1 MTRWS
6 QSDYE
11 HYLQQR
17 QILRWKIAQNNKP
30 KTLSV
35 KPKMITITSP
45 KFPGLRRDGSLN
57 KTEQRFAEDH
67 PIAISMPGSLKIAK
81 KCFYHPDFLIPPRDG
96 ELPLYVDV
104 KGYKGGWKD
113 DALVK
118 IKACD
123 AKFGQCFRFAFAWPK
138 KGTMDGWEWRFFPL
152 KKKILGK
159 LNVICVFMK
168 DL

>member
-104 KGYKGGWKD
+104 KGY
-113 DALVK
+113 
-118 IKACD
+118 
-123 AKFGQCFRFAFAWPK
+123 
-138 KGTMDGWEWRFFPL
+138 
-152 KKKILGK
+152 
-159 LNVICVFMK
+159 
-168 DL
+168 

>member
-6 QSDYE
+6 ESDYE
-11 HYLQQR
+11 HYLQER
-17 QILRWKIAQNNKP
+17 QKLRWKMAKKNKP
-30 KTLSV
+30 KTEPL
-35 KPKMITITSP
+35 KTKMVTITNP
-45 KFPGLRRDGSLN
+45 KFPGLRRDGGLN

-81 KCFYHPDFLIPPRDG
+81 KCFYHPDFIIPPRDG

-118 IKACD
+118 IKACE

-138 KGTMDGWEWRFFPL
+138 KGTRGGWEWRFFP
-152 KKKILGK
+152 
-159 LNVICVFMK
+159 
-168 DL
+168 

>member
-1 MTRWS
+1 MVRITEE
-6 QSDYE
+6 QY
-11 HYLQQR
+11 HTILQKEQKR
-17 QILRWKIAQNNKP
+17 KWERAKKNKP
-30 KTLSV
+30 KTESL
-35 KPKMITITSP
+35 KTKMITITNP
-45 KFPGLRRDGSLN
+45 KFPGLRRDGGLN

-81 KCFYHPDFLIPPRDG
+81 KCFYHPDFIIPPRDG

-118 IKACD
+118 IKACE

-138 KGTMDGWEWRFFPL
+138 KGTRDGWEWRFFP
-152 KKKILGK
+152 
-159 LNVICVFMK
+159 
-168 DL
+168 

>member
-138 KGTMDGWEWRFFPL
+138 KGTRDVWEWRFFP
-152 KKKILGK
+152 
-159 LNVICVFMK
+159 
-168 DL
+168 

>member
-1 MTRWS
+1 MVRITEE
-6 QSDYE
+6 QY
-11 HYLQQR
+11 HTILQKEQKR
-17 QILRWKIAQNNKP
+17 KWERAKNNKP
-30 KTLSV
+30 KTESL
-35 KPKMITITSP
+35 KTKMVTITNP
-45 KFPGLRRDGSLN
+45 KFPGLRRDGGLN

-81 KCFYHPDFLIPPRDG
+81 KCFYHPDFIIPPRDG

-118 IKACD
+118 IKACE

-138 KGTMDGWEWRFFPL
+138 KGTRDGWEWRFFP
-152 KKKILGK
+152 
-159 LNVICVFMK
+159 
-168 DL
+168 